1 MERWEIEKQE
11 GHRSDPL
18 AGILW
23 HSFSVDVGSST
34 TEHLEVL
41 EEGTKK
47 GLHVKGQ
54 LFIQLSKQSGF
65 AGGIFGILFFVPDH
79 FFCGLCFFRPP
90 LPR

>member
-1 MERWEIEKQE
+1 MIEKQE
-11 GHRSDPL
+11 GDRSDPL

-41 EEGTKK
+41 EQGTKK

-65 AGGIFGILFFVPDH
+65 SGGRFGILLLVLDH
-79 FFCGLCFFRPP
+79 FPCRLCFFRPP